1 MKVRDT
7 ITIDRETNAASTG
20 YDTFLVKLEGLAL
33 RDVSYTPAPS
43 GLIGAPGTK
52 HFTFQAVKA
61 GRAEVQFARF
71 RPWLVPAE
79 VLYEDVLTIDVEA
92 ADADE
97 AGGVEAAANIKPGG
111 WTPFAKVSA
120 DTQKVFDEAVKDL
133 LGVGYTPLAV
143 TSQVVNGTNYI
154 FAANAK
160 VVYPDS
166 REYSTLVRVFRPP
179 NGQPRVVK
187 FHALGS
193 PRALVGGVGPFREA
207 SDKDNATVQ
216 TALKGHAGSG
226 YEAVLTSVQVVA
238 GLNYRFIGTQT
249 LVDAQADKYPV
260 LFTVYQPPAGLP
272 VFTGSQ
278 KIYDVV

>member
-1 MKVRDT
+1 MKIRDL
-7 ITIDRETNAASTG
+7 ITIDRESNRASTG
-20 YDTFLVKLEGLAL
+20 YDVFLVKLEKLAL
-33 RDVSYTPAPS
+33 VDVSYTPAPS

-52 HFTFQAVKA
+52 RFTFQALGA
-61 GRAEVQFARF
+61 GRAEVQFARY

-92 ADADE
+92 ADTDE
-97 AGGVEAAANIKPGG
+97 IEAAANIKPGG
-111 WTPFAKVSA
+111 WTPFAKVTS
-120 DTQKVFDEAVKDL
+120 DKQKVFDEALKGLV
-133 LGVGYTPLAV
+133 GVDYTPLAF
-143 TSQVVNGTNYI
+143 TSQVVNGANYI

-160 VVYPDS
+160 IVYPGS
-166 REYSTLVRVFRPP
+166 REYPALLRVFSPP
-179 NGQPRVVK
+179 GGPARVVNIQRLGVPG
-187 FHALGS
+187 ALG
-193 PRALVGGVGPFREA
+193 AFGPFREA
-207 SDKDNATVQ
+207 SDKDKTALQ

-260 LFTVYQPPAGLP
+260 LFTVYQPPAGSP

-278 KIYDVV
+278 KIYDLV